1 MKSRRPFSLDILF
14 LFEALG
20 LACYALLFLQSGTAT
35 VLSYGLKLGGARLAL
50 FLGLA
55 AGFFFILRE
64 GAPLLAAREAKAFG
78 AGFEERLRQNVVA
91 AVPLL
96 FLILSP
102 SLNANYLTRNDLRT
116 RLGLLGVFVA
126 AAVLYLKI
134 RDLLPYLKATDRGTL
149 RALRARWDGLTLRRR
164 LLVLFIA
171 AFLVY
176 NAGALILVQEGITFS
191 GDEPNYLLTTHSL
204 LYDKDINLA
213 NNYANQD
220 YFRFYSKADNPR
232 LRLGIYGRYGKKG
245 KDYIYPINLPG
256 ISVLMLPWYWLSQLF
271 AGKALTFIL
280 KGSLAIWA
288 VLLGLQI
295 YLLARDLWK
304 REGLALGLWLFYSFS
319 APVFFY
325 ALHLYPEIP
334 IALFSVYVYRKVI
347 SGAPLSRPRLLFMG
361 FLLGTFAWFGL
372 KYNFILGPLVLVALY
387 HLWKSQRPRSKL
399 LLFLV
404 FPVLGTALFYYF
416 VYTLY
421 GTFSPFAVYEGI
433 ISADRTQALKAA
445 WLAYPL
451 WARTDSL
458 FDYFLDQRDG
468 LLLYAPFYFLMFAGA
483 VEAFRKSKKELA
495 ALLFIALPFLLN
507 YAFFTHRQGYCP
519 QGRVLAPIS
528 WIGAILVGHFL
539 AANKNRIFAAFT
551 RLAAGATAAVT
562 VFLLAHPSALY
573 QSTTHE
579 ITQRPG
585 ELFLWL
591 SSLKIFLPFLLPSFI
606 KIDNRDYLPNYLWIA
621 GMLLF
626 AVLYAVVRGRTGP
639 AAGPAA
645 TTGLSATTR
654 SKARIAPVCALLAAA
669 FILWVYYPRAVL
681 YPSVPLAY
689 ADQQKLGFYLFPT
702 GGDVVAK
709 NQGEL
714 YLHADREYK
723 IFFAARRKLPSI
735 KLVFGSA
742 AGTHDVVLRQFDLP
756 LFKGRTDH
764 ERKEIVFTPAAA
776 FPLRDLFIYEV
787 VIDFKKLSGENLKV
801 DPYLLQIIPGPRKS

>member
-1 MKSRRPFSLDILF
+1 MKPRPPWSLDLLF
-14 LFEALG
+14 LVEALG
-20 LACYALLFLQSGTAT
+20 LACYVLLFLQSGTAT
-35 VLSYGLKLGGARLAL
+35 VLSYGLKLGGANLAL

-55 AGFFFILRE
+55 AGVFLILRT
-64 GAPLLAAREAKAFG
+64 GVPRLAAREAKAFG
-78 AGFEERLRQNVVA
+78 AGFEERLGRNVA
-91 AVPLL
+91 ASVPLL
-96 FLILSP
+96 FLVLSP
-102 SLNANYLTRNDLRT
+102 SLNANYLARDDLRT

-126 AAVLYLKI
+126 AAVLYLKV
-134 RDLLPYLKATDRGTL
+134 RDLLPLLKTADHGTL
-149 RALRARWDGLTLRRR
+149 RTLRVRWDGLTLRRR
-164 LLVLFIA
+164 LLVLFLA

-176 NAGALILVQEGITFS
+176 NACAFLLVREGVTFS

-204 LYDKDINLA
+204 LYDRDINLA

-220 YFRFYSKADNPR
+220 YFHFYDKADNPR
-232 LRLGIYGRYGKKG
+232 LRLGVYAQYGKKG
-245 KDYIYPINLPG
+245 KDYIFPINLPG

-295 YLLARDLWK
+295 YLLARDFWK
-304 REGLALGLWLFYSFS
+304 REGLAVGLWLFYSFS
-319 APVFFY
+319 SPVLFY

-334 IALFSVYVYRKVI
+334 IALFSVYIYRKVV
-347 SGAPLSRPRLLFMG
+347 SGHALSGPSLLLMG
-361 FLLGTFAWFGL
+361 FLLGTFPWFGL

-387 HLWKSQRPRSKL
+387 YLWKHQRPRSRI

-421 GTFSPFAVYEGI
+421 GTFSPFAIYEGI
-433 ISADRTQALKAA
+433 VSPERSQALKAA

-451 WARTDSL
+451 WARTDTL

-468 LLLYAPFYFLMFAGA
+468 LLLYAPFYILMFAGA
-483 VEAFRKSKKELA
+483 VEAFRRSKKELA
-495 ALLFIALPFLLN
+495 GLVLIALPFLLN

-539 AANKNRIFAAFT
+539 AANRNRIFAALA
-551 RLAAGATAAVT
+551 RLAAAATAAVT
-562 VFLLAHPSALY
+562 VLLLARPSALY
-573 QSTTHE
+573 QPTTHE
-579 ITQRPG
+579 FTQRPG

-591 SSLKIFLPFLLPSFI
+591 SSLKTFLPSLLPSFV
-606 KIDNRDYLPNYLWIA
+606 KIDNRGYLPNYVGIA
-621 GMLLF
+621 GLVLF
-626 AVLYAVVRGRTGP
+626 GVLYAVFGRRTGP
-639 AAGPAA
+639 AAGPRARTAA
-645 TTGLSATTR
+645 
-654 SKARIAPVCALLAAA
+654 VCALLAVA
-669 FILWVYYPRAVL
+669 FVLWVYSPRPVL
-681 YPSVPLAY
+681 YPSVPLTF
-689 ADQQKLGFYLFPT
+689 ADQQKLGFYLFPM

-714 YLHADREYK
+714 YLHADREYR
-723 IFFAARRKLPSI
+723 IFFAARHKLPSV
-735 KLVFGSA
+735 KLVFGST

-764 ERKEIVFTPAAA
+764 EKKEIVFAPAAT

-787 VIDFKKLSGENLKV
+787 VIDFKKLSGESLKV
-801 DPYLLQIIPGPRKS
+801 DPFLLQVIPLR